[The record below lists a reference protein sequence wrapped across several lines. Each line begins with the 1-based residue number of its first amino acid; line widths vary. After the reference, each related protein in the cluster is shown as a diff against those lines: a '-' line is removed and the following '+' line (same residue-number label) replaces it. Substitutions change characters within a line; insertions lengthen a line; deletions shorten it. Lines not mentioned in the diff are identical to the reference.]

1 MGSRRLRYDAFGTV
15 GNDYANVGQ
24 GSLPIEM
31 HRAIKG
37 LDATLLLE
45 HYYSIEELEEEL
57 EYIPPIVGPHP
68 DLVGRDSGLWTLPP
82 GVTRYG

>member
-1 MGSRRLRYDAFGTV
+1 VGSRRLRYDAFGTV
-15 GNDYANVGQ
+15 GNDSHANVGQ

-45 HYYSIEELEEEL
+45 HFYSIEELEEEL
-57 EYIPPIVGPHP
+57 EYI
-68 DLVGRDSGLWTLPP
+68 DRL
-82 GVTRYG
+82 

>member
-1 MGSRRLRYDAFGTV
+1 MGFLAKPHLIRHVHWSDNYLYDTRGR
-15 GNDYANVGQ
+15 NDSHASVGQ

-45 HYYSIEELEEEL
+45 HFYSIEELEEEL
-57 EYIPPIVGPHP
+57 EYI
-68 DLVGRDSGLWTLPP
+68 DRL
-82 GVTRYG
+82 